1 MKALAGIL
9 LVIAAII
16 PGIDD
21 IATINKLKKEAEA
34 AYLAGNYA
42 QASQAYTMLTDSL
55 GVVEDKL
62 FLNLGHSLFQQGD
75 SAQAFSQYQRLIN
88 TAEKD
93 LKSVAFNQMGIIS
106 NKPGERQSALSF
118 FKEALK
124 ADPTN
129 QEARYNYQLVKR
141 QMEEEKEQN
150 QDQQQEQDKKNE
162 EKKEDE
168 KKEQENQQNEN
179 QKNDQQNE
187 EQKSEEQKKDQQSE
201 NKEQS
206 EQEKKNEEQQN
217 KEEQDKKSEEE
228 KKQEQQQAEQQ
239 ENEKKDGDKQ
249 PPQIDPDKLKEM
261 NISEEK
267 AKMILE
273 AMRNSEI
280 QYIQQNKRKG
290 TKKPDS
296 GKPDW

>member
-9 LVIAAII
+9 LVIAVII
-16 PGIDD
+16 PGVND
-21 IATINKLKKEAEA
+21 IATVNKLKKDAEK
-34 AYLAGNYA
+34 AYLAGDYA
-42 QASQAYTMLTDSL
+42 KATQAYTMLTDSL
-55 GVVEDKL
+55 GVLEDKL

-88 TAEKD
+88 TKEKD
-93 LKSVAFNQMGIIS
+93 LKSLAYNQMGIIS
-106 NKPGERQSALSF
+106 NKPGDRNTALSF

-129 QEARYNYQLVKR
+129 EEARYNYQLVKR
-141 QMEEEKEQN
+141 QIAEDNEKN
-150 QDQQQEQDKKNE
+150 QDDQQQDKEKNE
-162 EKKEDE
+162 EKEDE
-168 KKEQENQQNEN
+168 KKDQQDKDQN
-179 QKNDQQNE
+179 NDQKNE
-187 EQKSEEQKKDQQSE
+187 EQKKQDQEKKDQESENKEQKDQEQQSEEQKK
-201 NKEQS
+201 
-206 EQEKKNEEQQN
+206 EQEKKDQEQKKKEQQ
-217 KEEQDKKSEEE
+217 D
-228 KKQEQQQAEQQ
+228 AEQQ
-239 ENEKKDGDKQ
+239 DKENKDGEKQ
-249 PPQIDPDKLKEM
+249 PPQINPDKLKEM

-290 TKKPDS
+290 VKKPES

>member
-16 PGIDD
+16 PGVND
-21 IATINKLKKEAEA
+21 IATVNKLKKDAEK
-34 AYLAGNYA
+34 AYLAGDYA
-42 QASQAYTMLTDSL
+42 KATQAYTMLTDSL
-55 GVVEDKL
+55 GVLEDKL

-88 TAEKD
+88 TKEKD
-93 LKSVAFNQMGIIS
+93 LKSLAYNQMGIIS
-106 NKPGERQSALSF
+106 NKPGDRNTALSF

-129 QEARYNYQLVKR
+129 EEARYNYQLVKR
-141 QMEEEKEQN
+141 QIAEDNEKN
-150 QDQQQEQDKKNE
+150 QDDQQQDKEKNE
-162 EKKEDE
+162 EKEDE
-168 KKEQENQQNEN
+168 KKDQQNQQDKDQNN
-179 QKNDQQNE
+179 DQKND
-187 EQKSEEQKKDQQSE
+187 EQKKQDQEKKDQESENKEQKDQEQQSEEQKK
-201 NKEQS
+201 
-206 EQEKKNEEQQN
+206 EQEKKDQEQKKKEQQ
-217 KEEQDKKSEEE
+217 D
-228 KKQEQQQAEQQ
+228 AEQQ
-239 ENEKKDGDKQ
+239 DKEKKDGEKQ
-249 PPQIDPDKLKEM
+249 PPQINPDKLKEM

-290 TKKPDS
+290 VKKPES

>member
-16 PGIDD
+16 PGVND
-21 IATINKLKKEAEA
+21 IATVNKLKKDAEK
-34 AYLAGNYA
+34 AYLAGDYA
-42 QASQAYTMLTDSL
+42 KAAQAYTMLTDSL
-55 GVVEDKL
+55 GVLEDKL

-88 TAEKD
+88 TKEKD
-93 LKSVAFNQMGIIS
+93 LKSVAYNQMGIIS
-106 NKPGERQSALSF
+106 SKPGDRNTALSF

-129 QEARYNYQLVKR
+129 EEARYNYQLVKR
-141 QMEEEKEQN
+141 QIAEENEKN
-150 QDQQQEQDKKNE
+150 QDDQQQDKEKNE
-162 EKKEDE
+162 EKEDE
-168 KKEQENQQNEN
+168 KK
-179 QKNDQQNE
+179 DQQNQQDKDQNNDQKNE
-187 EQKSEEQKKDQQSE
+187 EQKKQDQEKKDQESENKEQKDQEQKSEEQKK
-201 NKEQS
+201 
-206 EQEKKNEEQQN
+206 EEQQ
-217 KEEQDKKSEEE
+217 KKDEEQKK
-228 KKQEQQQAEQQ
+228 KEQQEAEQQ
-239 ENEKKDGDKQ
+239 DKENKDGEKQ
-249 PPQIDPDKLKEM
+249 PPQINPDKLKEM

-290 TKKPDS
+290 VKKPES

>member
-1 MKALAGIL
+1 MKALASIL

-16 PGIDD
+16 PGVND
-21 IATINKLKKEAEA
+21 IATVNKLKKEAET
-34 AYLAGNYA
+34 AYLAGDYA
-42 QASQAYTMLTDSL
+42 SAAQTYTILTDSL
-55 GVVEDKL
+55 GVLEDKL

-75 SAQAFSQYQRLIN
+75 SAQAFSQYQRLVN
-88 TAEKD
+88 TKEKP

-106 NKPGERQSALSF
+106 NKPDDRNAALNF

-129 QEARYNYQLVKR
+129 EEARYNYQLVKK
-141 QMEEEKEQN
+141 QIAEDNEKNKDDQN
-150 QDQQQEQDKKNE
+150 QDKEKNE
-162 EKKEDE
+162 EKEDE
-168 KKEQENQQNEN
+168 KKDQDNQQDKDQNN
-179 QKNDQQNE
+179 DQKND
-187 EQKSEEQKKDQQSE
+187 EQKKQDQEKKDQQSE
-201 NKEQS
+201 NKDQ
-206 EQEKKNEEQQN
+206 KD
-217 KEEQDKKSEEE
+217 QDQKSEEE
-228 KKQEQQQAEQQ
+228 KKKEQDQKSEEQKKQEQQESEQQ
-239 ENEKKDGDKQ
+239 DKENKDGEKQ

-290 TKKPDS
+290 VKKPES